1 MTTSHEP
8 LVFLLG
14 TWVGEGHGEYPT
26 VESFDYGEEI
36 VFEQPGRPVIAMR
49 QRAWIL
55 ADNRPSHTETGFL
68 RATDDGHVEVL
79 IAQGNGIVQVQ
90 QGTVSGTTLQLRSTT
105 VGRSS
110 TAKEVVEVARSFE
123 VDGDELRYEMS
134 MAAVGVPMTHHLSAV
149 LHRAG

>member
-36 VFEQPGRPVIAMR
+36 VFEQPGRPVLAMR

-105 VGRSS
+105 IGRSS

>member
-1 MTTSHEP
+1 MTTSHLP
-8 LVFLLG
+8 LLFLVG
-14 TWVGEGHGEYPT
+14 TWSGEGHGEYPT

-36 VFEQPGRPVIAMR
+36 VFEHPGRPLIALR

-68 RATDDGHVEVL
+68 RATDEGHVEAL

-90 QGTVSGTTLQLRSTT
+90 EGTVDGASLRLRSTV

-110 TAKEVVEVARSFE
+110 TAKEVLEVSRSFQ
-123 VDGDELRYEMS
+123 VDGDELRYEMA
-134 MAAVGVPMTHHLSAV
+134 MAAVGQPMTHHLSAV
-149 LHRAG
+149 LHRVG